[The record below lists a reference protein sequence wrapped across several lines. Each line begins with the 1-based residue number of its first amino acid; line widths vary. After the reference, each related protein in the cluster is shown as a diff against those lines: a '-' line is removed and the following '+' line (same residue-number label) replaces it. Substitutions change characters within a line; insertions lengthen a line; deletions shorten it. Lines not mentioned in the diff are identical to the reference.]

1 MKNRFFLWF
10 LILLSFSFA
19 IFFSCASTSEE
30 EQNDIVPIVEP
41 QEIPENI
48 DSPVVD
54 AESEISAETTTETEQ
69 KTELVG
75 TLLPEIK
82 QKTTYFEFEDSSIM
96 EYAKIGSPS
105 AIKTAISKIK
115 NPAEKY
121 TEEEA
126 VLLAVLHTVMTNV
139 WVSEPVS
146 FTVPKDLP
154 ENVYTGIIDYV
165 NKGIFDTNAGKSD
178 FYTLV
183 LPCVV
188 LCKSNP
194 VAFYEDIESNLLE
207 AINQDEK
214 SVLAHY
220 LLGLLYKNKK
230 ESEKSFYHFEVA
242 YNLDSSCFEIVYE
255 YANALYNAKQFG
267 KAYELASSLKNP
279 EDQNLGLLEL
289 CARSALAI
297 GKLDIAESYV
307 GKLLQKD
314 PENQKIILLRAEIL
328 FEKEEYLRVSS
339 LLDAYSKSDKSDVK
353 YLLLRSKLQNKWN
366 RNTPAAI
373 STITEAL
380 NLYPENHD
388 VLLCAAELA
397 SETGSLVNGKSAL
410 ELIAPLKQDQEDSP
424 ILLKIELSEYSRLK
438 DWNKA
443 FEISEKILNLDS
455 SLESKLSYISICL
468 ELNKNEKAFKVA
480 EEIYSSNKGNEDV
493 QLAYI
498 RSLISYGKQK
508 EARTLIEELL
518 PNATSKMKSSLYYQ
532 RSRIETTEE
541 KKLSSL
547 RSSLTANPRN
557 QDALFDLYKLYFNKN
572 DYRKAQYYLKQV
584 IALNPNDQE
593 LLDLNTNLESYLY

>member
-1 MKNRFFLWF
+1 MKNRFFLCF
-10 LILLSFSFA
+10 LVLLPFSFLT
-19 IFFSCASTSEE
+19 FFSCASTSEE
-30 EQNDIVPIVEP
+30 EQKDIVPIVEP
-41 QEIPENI
+41 QEIPEI
-48 DSPVVD
+48 IEPVI
-54 AESEISAETTTETEQ
+54 EKTELETKVEEPTNVE
-69 KTELVG
+69 TELVG

-82 QKTTYFEFEDSSIM
+82 QKTTYFEFEDPSIM

-105 AIKTAISKIK
+105 AIKTVLSKIK
-115 NPAEKY
+115 NPVEKY

-146 FTVPKDLP
+146 FSVPKDLP

-194 VAFYEDIESNLLE
+194 EAFYEDIENNLLE
-207 AINQDEK
+207 AVNQDEK

-230 ESEKSFYHFEVA
+230 DLEKSFYHFETA
-242 YNLDSSCFEIVYE
+242 YTLDSSCLEIVYE
-255 YANALYNAKQFG
+255 YANVLYNAKEFE
-267 KAYELASSLKNP
+267 KSYELASSLKNP

-297 GKLDIAESYV
+297 GKLDVAESYV

-339 LLDAYSKSDKSDVK
+339 LLDAYSKTDKTNVN

-380 NLYPENHD
+380 NLYPENHE

-410 ELIAPLKQDQEDSP
+410 ELIAPLKQSQEDTSV
-424 ILLKIELSEYSRLK
+424 LLKIELAEYSRLK
-438 DWNKA
+438 NWNKA
-443 FEISEKILNLDS
+443 FEISEKLLRLDS
-455 SLESKLSYISICL
+455 SLESKLNYISICL
-468 ELNKNEKAFKVA
+468 ELNKNENALKVA
-480 EEIYSSNKGNEDV
+480 EEIYSENKDNQDV

-498 RSLISYGKQK
+498 KSLVSYGKAK
-508 EARTLIEELL
+508 EARNLIEQLL

-532 RSRIETTEE
+532 KSRLETTED

>member
-1 MKNRFFLWF
+1 MKNRFFLCF
-10 LILLSFSFA
+10 LVLLPFSFLT
-19 IFFSCASTSEE
+19 FFSCASTSEE
-30 EQNDIVPIVEP
+30 EQKDIVPVVEP
-41 QEIPENI
+41 QEI
-48 DSPVVD
+48 
-54 AESEISAETTTETEQ
+54 SEIIEPVIEKTEPETKVEEPTDVE
-69 KTELVG
+69 TELVG

-82 QKTTYFEFEDSSIM
+82 QKTTYFEFEDPSIM

-105 AIKTAISKIK
+105 AIKTVLSKIK
-115 NPAEKY
+115 NPVEKY

-146 FTVPKDLP
+146 FSVPKDLP

-194 VAFYEDIESNLLE
+194 EAFYEDIENNLLE
-207 AINQDEK
+207 AVNQDEK

-230 ESEKSFYHFEVA
+230 DLEKSFYHFETA
-242 YNLDSSCFEIVYE
+242 YTLDSSCLEIVYE
-255 YANALYNAKQFG
+255 YANVLYNAKEFE
-267 KAYELASSLKNP
+267 KSYELASSLKNP

-297 GKLDIAESYV
+297 GKLDVAESYV

-339 LLDAYSKSDKSDVK
+339 LLDAYSKTDKTNVN

-380 NLYPENHD
+380 NLYPENHE

-410 ELIAPLKQDQEDSP
+410 ELIAPLKQSQEDTSV
-424 ILLKIELSEYSRLK
+424 LLKIELAEYSRLK
-438 DWNKA
+438 NWNKA
-443 FEISEKILNLDS
+443 FEISEKLLRLDS
-455 SLESKLSYISICL
+455 SLESKLNYISICL
-468 ELNKNEKAFKVA
+468 ELNKNENALKVA
-480 EEIYSSNKGNEDV
+480 EEIYSENKDKEDV

-498 RSLISYGKQK
+498 KSLVSYGKAK
-508 EARTLIEELL
+508 EARNLIEQLL

-532 RSRIETTEE
+532 KSRLETTED

>member
-1 MKNRFFLWF
+1 MKNRFFLCF
-10 LILLSFSFA
+10 LVLLPFSFLT
-19 IFFSCASTSEE
+19 FFSCASTSEE
-30 EQNDIVPIVEP
+30 EQKDIVPVVEP
-41 QEIPENI
+41 QEI
-48 DSPVVD
+48 
-54 AESEISAETTTETEQ
+54 SEIIEPVIEKTEPETKVEEPTNVE
-69 KTELVG
+69 TELVG

-82 QKTTYFEFEDSSIM
+82 QKTTYFEFEDPSIM

-105 AIKTAISKIK
+105 AIKTVLSKIK
-115 NPAEKY
+115 NPVEKY

-146 FTVPKDLP
+146 FSGPKDLP

-194 VAFYEDIESNLLE
+194 EAFYEDIENNLLE
-207 AINQDEK
+207 AVNQDEK

-230 ESEKSFYHFEVA
+230 NLEKSFYHFETA
-242 YNLDSSCFEIVYE
+242 YTLDSSCLEIVYE
-255 YANALYNAKQFG
+255 YANVLYNAKEFE
-267 KAYELASSLKNP
+267 KSYELASSLKNP

-297 GKLDIAESYV
+297 GKLDVAESYV

-339 LLDAYSKSDKSDVK
+339 LLDAYSKTDKSNVN

-380 NLYPENHD
+380 NLYPENHE

-410 ELIAPLKQDQEDSP
+410 ELIAPLKQSQEDTSV
-424 ILLKIELSEYSRLK
+424 LLKIELAEYSRLK
-438 DWNKA
+438 NWNKA
-443 FEISEKILNLDS
+443 FEISEKLLRLDS

-468 ELNKNEKAFKVA
+468 ELNKNENALKVA
-480 EEIYSSNKGNEDV
+480 EEIYSENKDKEDV

-498 RSLISYGKQK
+498 KSLVSYGKAK
-508 EARTLIEELL
+508 EARNLIEQLL

-532 RSRIETTEE
+532 KSRLETTED

>member
-1 MKNRFFLWF
+1 M
-10 LILLSFSFA
+10 
-19 IFFSCASTSEE
+19 
-30 EQNDIVPIVEP
+30 
-41 QEIPENI
+41 
-48 DSPVVD
+48 
-54 AESEISAETTTETEQ
+54 
-69 KTELVG
+69 
-75 TLLPEIK
+75 
-82 QKTTYFEFEDSSIM
+82 
-96 EYAKIGSPS
+96 
-105 AIKTAISKIK
+105 
-115 NPAEKY
+115 
-121 TEEEA
+121 
-126 VLLAVLHTVMTNV
+126 
-139 WVSEPVS
+139 
-146 FTVPKDLP
+146 
-154 ENVYTGIIDYV
+154 
-165 NKGIFDTNAGKSD
+165 
-178 FYTLV
+178 
-183 LPCVV
+183 V

-194 VAFYEDIESNLLE
+194 EAFYEDIENNLLE
-207 AINQDEK
+207 AVNQDEK

-230 ESEKSFYHFEVA
+230 DLEKSFYHFETA
-242 YNLDSSCFEIVYE
+242 YTLDSSCLEIVYE
-255 YANALYNAKQFG
+255 YANVLYNAKEFE
-267 KAYELASSLKNP
+267 KSYELASSLKNP

-297 GKLDIAESYV
+297 GKLDVAESYV

-339 LLDAYSKSDKSDVK
+339 LLDAYSKTDKSDVN

-380 NLYPENHD
+380 NLYPENHE

-410 ELIAPLKQDQEDSP
+410 ELIAPLKQSQEDTSV
-424 ILLKIELSEYSRLK
+424 LLKIELAEYSRLK
-438 DWNKA
+438 NWNKA
-443 FEISEKILNLDS
+443 LEISEKLIRLDS

-468 ELNKNEKAFKVA
+468 ELNKNENALKVA
-480 EEIYSSNKGNEDV
+480 EEIYSENKDKEDV

-498 RSLISYGKQK
+498 KSLVSYGKAK
-508 EARTLIEELL
+508 EARNLIEQLL

-532 RSRIETTEE
+532 KSRLETTED